1 MADTI
6 DRDIPAP
13 PGLRERKKAQTR
25 RAISDV
31 ATRLFMERGFDA
43 VTVAEVADAA
53 GVSIKTVFNYF
64 GSKEELFLDRE
75 AEIRTAIV
83 TAVAGLPP
91 DGRVTDALGRL
102 FADHRIPGGEPWDA
116 LRDPER
122 LAMFRRFMETWYA
135 SEGLRAR
142 ILLAGEA
149 MADALAEAIG
159 RTRGRDPD
167 DVELR
172 AFVAMLMAAMGLRHR
187 AMVESVLD
195 GRSAAEIEARVREAA
210 ATAFAAVARAFP
222 GLDAPAG
229 AAL

>member
-6 DRDIPAP
+6 DTDIPAP

-43 VTVAEVADAA
+43 VTVAEVAEAA

-75 AEIRTAIV
+75 AEIRTAV
-83 TAVAGLPP
+83 VATVAGLPP
-91 DGRVTDALGRL
+91 DERVTDALGRL
-102 FADHRIPGGEPWDA
+102 FGDDRSPGGEPWEA

-122 LAMFRRFMETWYA
+122 LAMLRRFMETWHA

-142 ILLAGEA
+142 VLLSGEA
-149 MADALAEAIG
+149 LADALAQAIG
-159 RTRGRDPD
+159 RLRGRDPE

-187 AMVESVLD
+187 AMVESVLG

-210 ATAFAAVARAFP
+210 VTAFAAVARAFP
-222 GLDAPAG
+222 ELDGGP
-229 AAL
+229 